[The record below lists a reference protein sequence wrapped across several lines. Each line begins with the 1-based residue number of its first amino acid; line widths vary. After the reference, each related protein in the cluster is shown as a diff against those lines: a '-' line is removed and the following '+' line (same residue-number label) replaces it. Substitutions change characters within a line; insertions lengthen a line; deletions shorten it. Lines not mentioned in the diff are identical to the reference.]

1 MSDLAPRPHFSSG
14 FGVLMTFMGVAV
26 GLGNV
31 WRFPYMAAAFGGG
44 AFLLVYLLV
53 LVLFGIPALMAEL
66 ALGRMTRRGPM
77 GAFTSIGMP
86 MGRPIGWALFVTIFM
101 AVSYY
106 TVIVGWVLRYFL
118 VSVTAQ
124 IDTIQ
129 PSAFFDDLL
138 AGFTGQF
145 VMTGTVLAMVAA
157 VLIMGIQ
164 KGIERISKVGM
175 PLLFVL
181 LLVLIVRTLTLPGA
195 GEGLRFYVSPDFT
208 QIDVGVVTAALG
220 QVFFSLS
227 LGGTFLLT
235 YASYLPSTTNL
246 KTSAIAVGLGETAAA
261 ILAGLVI
268 VPAAVVFGLDLE
280 SGPPL
285 TFITV
290 PSIFGQMQAG
300 SFFGALFFG
309 LLFFAAFLSVVAAI
323 EVLVTSA
330 VDVFGWKR
338 RNAAL
343 VFCGTSLIAG
353 TVAMVSL
360 DYMLTSD
367 LFWGSTMQ
375 PVGSALSL
383 IALAWVI
390 GLGKALDAVNVG
402 NQGRPV
408 GKLWYY
414 WIKYVIPSGIVIILA
429 VGLDDLF
436 GAFFG

>member
-86 MGRPIGWALFVTIFM
+86 MGRSIGWALFVTIFM

-129 PSAFFDDLL
+129 PTAFFDDLL

-330 VDVFGWKR
+330 VDVFGWTR

-390 GLGKALDAVNVG
+390 GLGKALDAVNEG